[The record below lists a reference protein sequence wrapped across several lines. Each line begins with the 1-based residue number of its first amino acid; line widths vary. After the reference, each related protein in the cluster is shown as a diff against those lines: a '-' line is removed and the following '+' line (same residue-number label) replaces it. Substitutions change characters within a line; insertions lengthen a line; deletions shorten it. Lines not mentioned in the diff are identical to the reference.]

1 VAGSQTQARIVVLAG
16 PSGSGK
22 SRLASRL
29 GLPVLRLDNFYR
41 DGDDATLPRAFGIV
55 DWDDPASWDQ
65 AAAVEA
71 ACALACHG
79 TADVPTYDIPTSR
92 ATGTH
97 LMATGGAPV
106 IVAEGIFAAE
116 VIPGLRDAGVLA
128 DAICLTHPPLVTFT
142 RRLTR
147 DLREGRKPPL
157 TLLRR
162 GLSLLR
168 NERQI
173 VAHQVALGAVPCSP
187 AHAYDR
193 VQALL
198 RQPWTSEA
206 SPPRS

>member
-1 VAGSQTQARIVVLAG
+1 
-16 PSGSGK
+16 
-22 SRLASRL
+22 
-29 GLPVLRLDNFYR
+29 
-41 DGDDATLPRAFGIV
+41 
-55 DWDDPASWDQ
+55 
-65 AAAVEA
+65 
-71 ACALACHG
+71 
-79 TADVPTYDIPTSR
+79 
-92 ATGTH
+92 
-97 LMATGGAPV
+97 
-106 IVAEGIFAAE
+106 
-116 VIPGLRDAGVLA
+116 VLA

-198 RQPWTSEA
+198 RQAWTSEA

>member
-1 VAGSQTQARIVVLAG
+1 VAGSQTPARIVVLAG

-41 DGDDATLPRAFGIV
+41 DGDDASLPSAFGIV
-55 DWDDPASWDQ
+55 DWDDSASWNH

-71 ACALACHG
+71 ACRLAREG
-79 TADVPTYDIPTSR
+79 AADVPVYDIPTSR
-92 ATGTH
+92 GTGTS
-97 LMATGGAPV
+97 LLETGGAPLV
-106 IVAEGIFAAE
+106 VAEGIFAAE
-116 VIPGLRDAGVLA
+116 VIPDLRDAGVLA
-128 DAICLTHPPLVTFT
+128 DAICLTHPSVVTFV

-157 TLLRR
+157 TLVRR

-168 NERQI
+168 NEPRI

-193 VQALL
+193 IQALI
-198 RQPWTSEA
+198 REA
-206 SPPRS
+206 STV